1 MKKEEEKWKERGGGT
16 RGGGTKGKRG
26 IKKKKRNSPT
36 LLFTAVLIME
46 PSLVRLD
53 CLMMLEGLFIRFD
66 GGTGSGA
73 VLDLARIAPFR
84 QFPFGLAPG
93 GRWGGAP
100 HRPTTPA

>member
-1 MKKEEEKWKERGGGT
+1 
-16 RGGGTKGKRG
+16 
-26 IKKKKRNSPT
+26 
-36 LLFTAVLIME
+36 ME

>member
-1 MKKEEEKWKERGGGT
+1 MKKEEEKWKERRDERRRDERET
-16 RGGGTKGKRG
+16 RN
-26 IKKKKRNSPT
+26 KKKKRNSPT

>member
-1 MKKEEEKWKERGGGT
+1 MKKDRGRT
-16 RGGGTKGKRG
+16 SQD
-26 IKKKKRNSPT
+26 SPAR
-36 LLFTAVLIME
+36 LFTAVLIME

-53 CLMMLEGLFIRFD
+53 CLMMLEGLFIRLD

-73 VLDLARIAPFR
+73 VLARARMPPFR
-84 QFPFGLAPG
+84 QMPFGLVPG